1 MDTYSFLREMAD
13 SWFLL
18 AMFCFFIG
26 AILFLFR
33 PGNRQMHKE
42 ASQIPLRDSQPF
54 GAAYDTGNEP
64 APRGC
69 AGDCPD
75 CIKRTN

>member
-1 MDTYSFLREMAD
+1 MDTYSFLRELAD

-33 PGNRQMHKE
+33 PGSRKMHE
-42 ASQIPLRDSQPF
+42 DASRIPLRESLSPVV
-54 GAAYDTGNEP
+54 
-64 APRGC
+64 PRGC
-69 AGDCPD
+69 AGNCPD
-75 CIKRTN
+75 CIKRTK